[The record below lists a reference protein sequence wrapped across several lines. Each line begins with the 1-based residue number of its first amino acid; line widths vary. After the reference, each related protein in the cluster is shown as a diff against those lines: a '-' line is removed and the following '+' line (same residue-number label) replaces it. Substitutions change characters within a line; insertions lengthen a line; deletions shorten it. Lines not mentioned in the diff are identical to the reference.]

1 MSGCWGRAFRSSRR
15 AGKGQMLYRLM
26 LVDDE
31 PEIREGMK
39 EIIDWE
45 ASGFRLVAEADNGL
59 DALQLAEQTRPDLV
73 ITDVRMHFMD
83 GLDMVQRMRSFLPM
97 AQFIVVSGYDEFEY
111 TRRSIQIKIADY
123 VLKPISAA
131 EFTAVLGRAKRALDD
146 EYAKHNSVQVM
157 NRIFSDS
164 LPILRQQLLYSL
176 MSGGMDEV
184 SARSAAARYNLDLEA
199 SRYAVALL
207 RIASGGGST
216 LAGDEEL
223 VRLAVDQI
231 VREVLGGRI
240 ACHVFNHNGRVAVL
254 AMLREEQSMSELMA
268 LMDTA
273 ATVVRDYIGAT
284 VTAGVG
290 EPCLQLSCIPESA
303 AQAMAALN
311 HWALVDDSQVI
322 YIRDLKRGDG
332 AHLTMDPQV
341 PVTLSSAIRSK
352 QKAEIAQCVHALIG
366 RLRGEKVSFSEYQV
380 YMMEA
385 LMAVIQ
391 TAREMQVEMDVTRDP
406 SGGLLRDFLE
416 ARDLDGAEEMLLS
429 LCMSVS
435 EAIGAGRRESVKR
448 IAQLAQ
454 EYITQ
459 RAGEPTLTMERV
471 CEELKVSPAYFRA
484 LLKRETGQTFHQ
496 YLNGLRMNRAMDL
509 LRTTSL
515 KTAEIAQLSGL
526 GEASYFSY
534 AFKKHFGVSPSQVRK
549 ESE

>member
-1 MSGCWGRAFRSSRR
+1 MLGMARVTHRAARR
-15 AGKGQMLYRLM
+15 KERRMLYRLM

-39 EIIDWE
+39 EIVDWE
-45 ASGFRLVAEADNGL
+45 ACGVRLVAEADNGL

-83 GLDMVQRMRSFLPM
+83 GLEMVQRMRAFLPM
-97 AQFIVVSGYDEFEY
+97 TQFVVVSGYDEFEY
-111 TRRSIQIKIADY
+111 TRKSIQIKIADY

-131 EFTAVLGRAKRALDD
+131 EYIKVLARAKHALD
-146 EYAKHNSVQVM
+146 EEHARHNSVQVM

-184 SARSAAARYNLDLEA
+184 SVRAAAARYDLDLDA
-199 SRYAVALL
+199 DRYVVALF
-207 RIASGGGST
+207 RIASGGDNA

-223 VRLAVDQI
+223 VRLAVDRI
-231 VREVLGGRI
+231 VREVLSSRV
-240 ACHVFNHNGRVAVL
+240 ACHVFNYNGQLAVL
-254 AMLREEQSMSELMA
+254 TMLRKEQSMSELLA

-273 ATVVRDYIGAT
+273 ATVVRDYLGAS

-290 EPCLQLSCIPESA
+290 EPCQQLSSIPESA
-303 AQAMAALN
+303 TQAMAALN

-322 YIRDLKRGDG
+322 YIRDLKPRND
-332 AHLTMDPQV
+332 AHLAVDPMALSL
-341 PVTLSSAIRSK
+341 LSSAIRTRL
-352 QKAEIAQCVHALIG
+352 KAEIAQCVQALID
-366 RLRGEKVSFSEYQV
+366 RLRGKKISFSEYQT
-380 YMMEA
+380 YMLEA

-391 TAREMQVEMDVTRDP
+391 TARDMQVELNVTRSAP
-406 SGGLLRDFLE
+406 GSLVQDFLE
-416 ARDLDGAEEMLLS
+416 ARDLDDAGELLLS
-429 LCMSVS
+429 LCLSVAD
-435 EAIGAGRRESVKR
+435 AIGAGRRERGMR
-448 IAQLAQ
+448 IAQQAQ
-454 EYITQ
+454 DYIAQ
-459 RAGEPTLTMERV
+459 RAGDSSLSIERV

-484 LLKRETGQTFHQ
+484 LFKRETGQTFHQ
-496 YLNGLRMNRAMDL
+496 YLTVLRMNRAMEF

-515 KTAEIAQLSGL
+515 KTAEVAQQNGL

-549 ESE
+549 ENE